1 MLRDRQLRVAEES
14 RFTHVKFLLNGAG
27 DAETKNDDFVMIN
40 DKEGMKSRTTL
51 VVGMDV
57 SVVPR
62 REA

>member
-1 MLRDRQLRVAEES
+1 MMRRRQLRVAEES

-40 DKEGMKSRTTL
+40 DKQGMKSRTTL

-57 SVVPR
+57 VETTG